1 VSLHTVRLYNKVN
14 ITPDYSIVTD
24 LAPKD
29 WLTLLNGGNFRGQPV
44 LPVATTAWQ
53 GVVNYYRLPDVL
65 RIEAPYNDIRKVTY
79 GSIVG
84 ENSSSTQD
92 AFERPMFF
100 WVKKIRL
107 VKEAASSADSAEVNG
122 VVVQSDIVELEISV
136 DVWSSNY
143 SKFELYDSFVERRH
157 MDRWVSDGATPP
169 NITPLYYPNAA
180 QGVEGSMR
188 PSIKE
193 DITKPIVIPDLQGV
207 EVNLMWIVVSAL
219 DSDGKNQIFLGV
231 MGRNAVNDTDI
242 TIYNYGGTKPVFGW
256 KEVMDGSLYSALHLS
271 ADFIQ
276 SICVVPSLGS
286 YWDGKITLKLT
297 PDPRIVVDYN
307 TNVGESNDFVWII
320 VGDGSGSDAQLMNG
334 SGSTTVNVVAPDASV
349 AAGDYDIDKHE
360 PMMYRAPAMVRKVV
374 SGYGGTIFDV
384 PDIAAFESTYSWK
397 VTYDLNG
404 VNVFVFAG
412 SDVIDANAIG
422 GMGAEQAATLPI
434 FNSAWKSYDA
444 ISRVGDDIAYK
455 AHQVAAIGGGIANT
469 TISAAGG
476 FLMGGTA
483 GAVLGA
489 AGGITGTATS
499 VYANI
504 EELKAKRTTI
514 KNSPCNVKS
523 GGSGLGATIDWR
535 LDFFYLTLQMDDQTM
550 EKLRSMYYWY
560 GYHVERTV
568 KGAISL
574 RTRKFFDFIKTDG
587 ARVRGDMNAEDLEAV
602 AAIFD
607 RGVTIFHLNSRP
619 YYYDRILQAGIG
631 DKRYNND
638 EVWL

>member
-1 VSLHTVRLYNKVN
+1 MSLHTVRLYNKVN

-24 LAPKD
+24 LTPND
-29 WLTLLNGGNFRGQPV
+29 WLILLNGGNFHGQPV

-53 GVVNYYRLPDVL
+53 GTVNYYRLPDVL

-100 WVKKIRL
+100 WVKRIRL
-107 VKEAASSADSAEVNG
+107 VKEKASSSTPGAVEVYN
-122 VVVQSDIVELEISV
+122 DIVELEISV

-188 PSIKE
+188 AVLKE
-193 DITKPIVIPDLQGV
+193 DITKPIVIPGLTGV

-219 DSDGKNQIFLGV
+219 DTDGKNQIFLGV
-231 MGRNAVNDTDI
+231 MGRDANTHTDI
-242 TIYNYGGTKPVFGW
+242 PIHNYGGTKPIFGW
-256 KEVMDGSLYSALHLS
+256 KEVMDGSLYDALHLS
-271 ADFIQ
+271 ADFVQ

-307 TNVGESNDFVWII
+307 TNVGETTDFAWII
-320 VGDGSGSDAQLMNG
+320 VGNGSGSDAELMNG
-334 SGSTTVNVVAPDASV
+334 DGSSTVDVYAPDASYN
-349 AAGDYDIDKHE
+349 AGDYDVDEHE
-360 PMMYRAPAMVRKVV
+360 PMMYRAPARVRKVV

-384 PDIAAFESTYSWK
+384 PDIAAFEDTYSWK

-412 SDVIDANAIG
+412 SDIVDANAIG
-422 GMGAEQAATLPI
+422 GMGAEQAAMLPI
-434 FNSAWKSYDA
+434 FNSAWKSYEA
-444 ISRVGDDIAYK
+444 ISKVGDDIAYK
-455 AHQVAAIGGGIANT
+455 AHQVAAVGGGIANT
-469 TISAAGG
+469 TLSAAGG

-489 AGGITGTATS
+489 AGGITGTVTS
-499 VYANI
+499 VYSNM

-560 GYHVERTV
+560 GYHVERTM

-574 RTRKFFDFIKTDG
+574 YTRKFFDFIKTDG
-587 ARVRGDMNAEDLEAV
+587 ARVRGDANAEDLQAI

-607 RGVTIFHLNSRP
+607 RGVTIFHLNNRP

>member
-1 VSLHTVRLYNKVN
+1 MGLHTVKLYNKVN

-24 LAPKD
+24 LSPSD
-29 WLTLLNGGNFRGQPV
+29 WLILLNGGNFHGQPV
-44 LPVATTAWQ
+44 LPVADKAWEGQ
-53 GVVNYYRLPDVL
+53 VNYYRLPDVL
-65 RIEAPYNDIRKVTY
+65 RIEAPYDDIRKVTY
-79 GSIVG
+79 GSIQQVTASAAQ
-84 ENSSSTQD
+84 E
-92 AFERPMFF
+92 AFETPMFF
-100 WVKKIRL
+100 FVKKIRL
-107 VKEAASSADSAEVNG
+107 VKESAST
-122 VVVQSDIVELEISV
+122 VVVGGVNVHRDIVELEIGV

-143 SKFELYDSFVERRH
+143 GRFELYDSFVERRH
-157 MDRWVSDGATPP
+157 MDRWSSNGATPP
-169 NITPLYYPNAA
+169 VYTPLYYPNAA

-193 DITKPIVIPDLQGV
+193 DITKPITISGLSGV

-219 DSDGKNQIFLGV
+219 DTDGKNQIFLGV
-231 MGRNAVNDTDI
+231 MGRDANTNADI
-242 TIYNYGGTKPVFGW
+242 PIHNYGGTKPIFGW
-256 KEVMDGSLYSALHLS
+256 KEVMDGSLYNALNLS

-276 SICVVPSLGS
+276 SICVVPSLGN

-297 PDPRIVVDYN
+297 PDPRIVVDYI
-307 TNVGESNDFVWII
+307 TNVGETTDFAWII
-320 VGDGSGSDAQLMNG
+320 VGNGSGTDAELMNG
-334 SGSTTVNVVAPDASV
+334 DGSTTVDVYAPDASYN
-349 AAGDYDIDKHE
+349 AGDYDVDQHE
-360 PMMYRAPAMVRKVV
+360 PMMYRAPAMTRKVV
-374 SGYGGTIFDV
+374 TGYGGTIFDV
-384 PDIAAFESTYSWK
+384 PDIAAFEDTYSWK

-412 SDVIDANAIG
+412 SDIIDANAIG
-422 GMGAEQAATLPI
+422 GLGAEQAATLPI

-455 AHQVAAIGGGIANT
+455 AHQVATVGGGIANT
-469 TISAAGG
+469 TLAAAGG
-476 FLMGGTA
+476 FLMGGGPT

-489 AGGITGTATS
+489 AGGITGTVTG
-499 VYANI
+499 VYANM

-535 LDFFYLTLQMDDQTM
+535 LDFFYLTLQMDDQSM

-560 GYHVERTV
+560 GYHVERTF

-574 RTRKFFDFIKTDG
+574 RTRKFFDFIKTSG
-587 ARVRGDMNAEDLEAV
+587 ARVRGDMNAEDLGAV

-619 YYYDRILQAGIG
+619 YYYERIMQVGIG

>member
-1 VSLHTVRLYNKVN
+1 MSLHTVKLYNKVN

-24 LAPKD
+24 LSPSD
-29 WLTLLNGGNFRGQPV
+29 WLILLNGGNFHGQPV
-44 LPVATTAWQ
+44 QAVATKAWEGQ
-53 GVVNYYRLPDVL
+53 VNWYRLPDVL
-65 RIEAPYNDIRKVTY
+65 RIEAPYDDIRKVTY
-79 GSIVG
+79 GSIEQVTPATAQ
-84 ENSSSTQD
+84 E
-92 AFERPMFF
+92 AFETPMFF
-100 WVKKIRL
+100 FVKKIRL
-107 VKEAASSADSAEVNG
+107 VKEAASSDTVGG
-122 VVVQSDIVELEISV
+122 VTVFSDIVELEISV

-143 SKFELYDSFVERRH
+143 GRFELYDSFVERRH
-157 MDRWVSDGATPP
+157 MDRWVSNGATPP
-169 NITPLYYPNAA
+169 VYTPLYYPNAA

-193 DITKPIVIPDLQGV
+193 DITKPIVITGLSGT

-219 DSDGKNQIFLGV
+219 DTDGKNQIFLGV
-231 MGRNAVNDTDI
+231 MGRNALNDTDI
-242 TIYNYGGTKPVFGW
+242 TIFNYAGAKPIFGW
-256 KEVMDGSLYSALHLS
+256 KEVMDGSLYNALNLS

-276 SICVVPSLGS
+276 SICVVPSLGT
-286 YWDGKITLKLT
+286 YWDGKITLKTVGGEL
-297 PDPRIVVDYN
+297 RIVVDYN
-307 TNVGESNDFVWII
+307 TNVGETTDFAWII
-320 VGDGSGSDAQLMNG
+320 VGNGSGSDAELMNG
-334 SGSTTVNVVAPDASV
+334 SGSTTVNVVAPDASYN
-349 AAGDYDIDKHE
+349 AGDYDADEHE

-434 FNSAWKSYDA
+434 FNSAWKSYEA
-444 ISRVGDDIAYK
+444 ISKVGDDIAYK
-455 AHQVAAIGGGIANT
+455 AHQVAAVGGGIANT

-560 GYHVERTV
+560 GYHVERTM

-574 RTRKFFDFIKTDG
+574 NTRKFFDFIKTSG
-587 ARVRGDMNAEDLEAV
+587 ARVRGDMNAEDLGTV

-607 RGVTIFHLNSRP
+607 KGVTIFHVSSKP
-619 YYYDRILQAGIG
+619 YYYGRILQAGIG